1 MASNL
6 ITSLPVDTQVWKE
19 INEAGQISYYLV
31 YQLPKEAASIS
42 SGLENF
48 TFRYKVNDLNEISI
62 PGQKVVPDVT
72 VTKDGDIYN
81 VDGKTDIDAED
92 YANSFYFGTHT
103 QLAAIHGNVEE
114 GSQGYEYFIEAL
126 NEEAKTKPWIFS
138 KDAQGRYDYLAVVL
152 EAAKEGRTARESD
165 FQKTTWWKTHNETE
179 RQQIKDQATDPKT
192 WEKNQRTIR
201 DSIMTQMIA
210 AGIQSYP
217 TAVINMLVQKYG
229 TGEYTDDDVSNV
241 ILKLANPRL
250 RYELDT
256 EIQGALAGQTLSV
269 IESTKQIKDTIDA
282 AMGPGASNYYN
293 LEDIANER
301 QANPQWYN
309 EVFLTG
315 LAEQFQ
321 SKYTQY
327 AGTNVKRYEDAAPEY
342 RYEWEAITGQKAN
355 ETSAVWK
362 KFMATN
368 DVKEREDI
376 AFEEAARLGTQT
388 YRDRV
393 KADLTKAFGQ
403 AGQRATGGGRY
414 Q

>member
-1 MASNL
+1 MALVNY
-6 ITSLPVDTQVWKE
+6 LPKDTQIVQE
-19 INEAGQISYYLV
+19 IDASGKSSYYLV
-31 YQLPKEAASIS
+31 YSLSKDLVSE
-42 SGLENF
+42 GF
-48 TFRYKVNDLNEISI
+48 TYRYKVDDLKSISDTT
-62 PGQKVVPDVT
+62 GVVKPDAV
-72 VTKDGDIYN
+72 IN
-81 VDGKTDIDAED
+81 VADNQYTLSSGSLNGISETD
-92 YANSFYFGTHT
+92 YANSFYFGTYG
-103 QLAAIHGNVEE
+103 QLRTVYEQLGIDAETGAE
-114 GSQGYEYFIEAL
+114 SYEYLIEAL
-126 NEEAKTKPWIFS
+126 NEEAKTKPWILS
-138 KDAQGRYDYLAVVL
+138 TDAKGRYDYLAVVL
-152 EAAKEGRTARESD
+152 EAALEGRTARESD